1 MSRLLCALALS
12 PLLLLSGGA
21 VRSADEKMLTSA
33 YFPMEVGTTWHYRVG
48 EARFKVKV
56 TKHEKI
62 GGVMAARLETFGD
75 KDKLISSEHVA
86 VTSDTDGQKIV
97 RVASQDKPLTP
108 PVAFLKLPPKKD
120 LSWKIDSKIEGQA
133 IRGVFKIRAT
143 DQPVQVTAGKYNT
156 VVVEGQDLEVI
167 GNKLSLTY
175 QFTEKVGMVKQTM
188 ELAGQKIVVELEKF
202 EPGK

>member
-1 MSRLLCALALS
+1 LALS
-12 PLLLLSGGA
+12 PLVLLLGGP
-21 VRSADEKMLTSA
+21 VRSADEKMLSST

-62 GGVMAARLETFGD
+62 ADVMAAKLETFGD

-97 RVASQDKPLTP
+97 RVASNGKALTP
-108 PVAFLKLPPKKD
+108 PVPFLKLPPKKD
-120 LSWKIDSKIEGQA
+120 LSWKIDSKVDGQA
-133 IRGVFKIRAT
+133 IRGVFKIRST
-143 DQPVQVTAGKYNT
+143 DEKVTVPAGTYKT
-156 VVVEGQDLEVI
+156 VVVDGQDLEVI

-175 QFTEKVGMVKQTM
+175 QFAEKVGMVKQTM
-188 ELAGQKIVVELEKF
+188 DLAGQKIVVELEKF
-202 EPGK
+202 EAGK

>member
-12 PLLLLSGGA
+12 PLLLLCGGA

-86 VTSDTDGQKIV
+86 VTSDSDGQKIV
-97 RVASQDKPLTP
+97 RVASQNKPLTP

-120 LSWKIDSKIEGQA
+120 LSWKIDSKIEGQV

-143 DQPVQVTAGKYNT
+143 DEPVTVSAGKYKT

-167 GNKLSLTY
+167 GNKLSLSY

-188 ELAGQKIVVELEKF
+188 DLAGQKIVVELEKF
-202 EPGK
+202 EPAK

>member
-12 PLLLLSGGA
+12 PLLLLCGGA
-21 VRSADEKMLTSA
+21 VRSADEKMLTSP

-97 RVASQDKPLTP
+97 RVASQNKPLTP
-108 PVAFLKLPPKKD
+108 PVPFLKLPPKKD
-120 LSWKIDSKIEGQA
+120 QSWKIDSKIEG
-133 IRGVFKIRAT
+133 
-143 DQPVQVTAGKYNT
+143 
-156 VVVEGQDLEVI
+156 
-167 GNKLSLTY
+167 
-175 QFTEKVGMVKQTM
+175 
-188 ELAGQKIVVELEKF
+188 
-202 EPGK
+202 

>member
-1 MSRLLCALALS
+1 MSRVLCALALS

-21 VRSADEKMLTSA
+21 ARSADEKMPTSA
-33 YFPMEVGTTWHYRVG
+33 YFPMEVGTTWNYRVG

-62 GGVMAARLETFGD
+62 GGIMAARLETFGD

-86 VTSDTDGQKIV
+86 VTSDTDGQKVV
-97 RVASQDKPLTP
+97 RVASQGKALTP

-120 LSWKIDSKIEGQA
+120 LSWKIDSKLEGQV
-133 IRGVFKIRAT
+133 IRGVFKVRAT
-143 DQPVQVTAGKYNT
+143 DETVKVPANT
-156 VVVEGQDLEVI
+156 YKTVIVEGQDLEVL

-175 QFTEKVGMVKQTM
+175 QFAEKVGLVKQTM

-202 EPGK
+202 EAGK

>member
-12 PLLLLSGGA
+12 PLLLLTPSA
-21 VRSADEKMLTSA
+21 ARSADEKLLTSA

-62 GGVMAARLETFGD
+62 GGVMAARLETFGE

-97 RVASQDKPLTP
+97 RVASQNKPLTP
-108 PVAFLKLPPKKD
+108 PVPFLKVPPKKD
-120 LSWKIDSKIEGQA
+120 QSWKIDSKLEGQV
-133 IRGVFKIRAT
+133 IRGVFKIRST
-143 DQPVQVTAGKYNT
+143 DENVKVTAGTYKT

-167 GNKLSLTY
+167 GNKLSLSY
-175 QFTEKVGMVKQTM
+175 QFAEKVGLVKQTM

-202 EPGK
+202 EPAK